1 MNLPVIDLDVLSGG
15 SGAGGLGFKFTATNY
30 ADLLTKLGMAE
41 GDLGIVYNSQGVWLV
56 NRKLKGI
63 YIYQSGAWE
72 YANQE
77 LQDRL
82 AAKIDSVN
90 SGFMINVDNADSLNP
105 IVNFQPIPF
114 FSGVAIIAQSTSS
127 TIPQSYNTTTWNGL
141 DDSKTYV
148 VSGVVICGC
157 SATNRSVVVSIE
169 SGGVNQYPESYEK
182 EPKDTDDRYY
192 FSFEF
197 DKNPVSGSIDAETLF
212 NRTAGAGGSV
222 ATMYFS
228 SLNIRLKY

>member
-30 ADLLTKLGMAE
+30 ADLLTKLGMVE

-90 SGFMINVDNADSLNP
+90 SGFIL
-105 IVNFQPIPF
+105 
-114 FSGVAIIAQSTSS
+114 
-127 TIPQSYNTTTWNGL
+127 
-141 DDSKTYV
+141 
-148 VSGVVICGC
+148 
-157 SATNRSVVVSIE
+157 
-169 SGGVNQYPESYEK
+169 
-182 EPKDTDDRYY
+182 
-192 FSFEF
+192 
-197 DKNPVSGSIDAETLF
+197 
-212 NRTAGAGGSV
+212 
-222 ATMYFS
+222 
-228 SLNIRLKY
+228 